1 MLSIWRWPLRANHS
15 SIILRENEDTGEKM
29 LISLFGLAYVLAA
42 VLVANW
48 VEARSLGWRLMRVVS
63 SVMPVAILFLSL
75 DAVTLAAPNKY
86 LLTMFLA
93 TTSLAIV
100 LMVVSIIF
108 EAPWRWIENV
118 VRWASPGK
126 TASFS
131 RCSAVHRL
139 ALLLMVFAM
148 VVLLWQLVLAGGV
161 QGLEFSIT
169 EPASALFYVSA
180 NTLVYIMIAILGVGC
195 LVRRDLSK
203 VRIRL
208 GLVPAK
214 RADWLQ
220 GIAIGLGLF
229 LAVHLATSA
238 WQHLAPL
245 ETFTWQTNAA
255 RRLFEVF
262 NSSLLLGISLSI
274 LAAVGEEILFRGAI
288 QPVFGLLITSL
299 FFTAIHLQYAFTPAA
314 AILFSVSLVLGWL
327 RMRRGA
333 TASIIAHAIYNM
345 TPFVLA
351 NLGPLG

>member
-1 MLSIWRWPLRANHS
+1 MLSIWRCTLRANHS
-15 SIILRENEDTGEKM
+15 SIILRAKEDTGEKM
-29 LISLFGLAYVLAA
+29 LIPLFGLAYVLAA

-48 VEARSLGWRLMRVVS
+48 VEARSRGWRHMRIVS
-63 SVMPVAILFLSL
+63 SAMPVAIFFLAL
-75 DAVTLAAPNKY
+75 EAITLAAPNKY
-86 LLTMFLA
+86 LLTLFLA
-93 TTSLAIV
+93 AMGLAIV
-100 LMVVSIIF
+100 LMVVSIVL

-118 VRWASPGK
+118 VRWSSPGK
-126 TASFS
+126 SASFS

-148 VVLLWQLVLAGGV
+148 VVLLWQLVMAGGV
-161 QGLEFSIT
+161 QGLEFSFT
-169 EPASALFYVSA
+169 EPASTLFYVSA
-180 NTLVYIMIAILGVGC
+180 NTLVYIMIAILGVGS
-195 LVRRDLSK
+195 LVRRDLSN

-229 LAVHLATSA
+229 LAVYLATSV

-245 ETFTWQTNAA
+245 ETYTWQTNAA

-288 QPVFGLLITSL
+288 QPVFGHADYVSVFHGNALAVCVHASSGYTICRVPGAGLV
-299 FFTAIHLQYAFTPAA
+299 ADAQGRHGVHHCPCHLQHDAFR
-314 AILFSVSLVLGWL
+314 FG
-327 RMRRGA
+327 
-333 TASIIAHAIYNM
+333 
-345 TPFVLA
+345 
-351 NLGPLG
+351 